1 MDVHM
6 PEFLEEFASSV
17 STKKET
23 LKEKIFK
30 GTPNPL
36 QRGFERHFKSH
47 WIPLSETEK
56 YSSKTSEVEIMAVDS
71 SVYTNLLSTGGIF
84 YVIRSLAVCR
94 DQEKKLLETDAFFTK
109 ASFLESQ
116 LFVGRKMEMFEFLV
130 AIDALK
136 SGFKCCSILIDGSLY
151 GRVSHVPIETKV
163 EDQRLVLLHYF
174 QVYRELLDLCKSE
187 KILLMGVSKESR
199 STFYRDYLLKLIFE
213 ETLKSL
219 DSSIDTADLHRLKP
233 IFAETLDDEKTA
245 LRKFAK
251 LHNKYGKRLD
261 SVALILEE
269 LISSRPDYQLI
280 MNYAQTPGYTQPLLL
295 GPSARTAR
303 RLEAC
308 LKDPARYV
316 RAHFPATVRE
326 KGKDFVDWASN
337 ILLNLAG
344 FPGIISFYL
353 LLDVRDSPI
362 RIDIPCWDHIFART
376 GWPKP
381 IDFDV
386 DEVLKVMVTGYCGL
400 DCYNLW
406 LKNVDERVRLKKRV
420 VDNLYFP
427 FMERLFGEKI
437 IRGRGYRRVKYP

>member
-1 MDVHM
+1 M
-6 PEFLEEFASSV
+6 PDFLEEFASSI
-17 STKKET
+17 SGKKET
-23 LKEKIFK
+23 LKEKILK
-30 GTPNPL
+30 GKSNPL
-36 QRGFERHFKSH
+36 ENSFKKGFDSH
-47 WIPLSETEK
+47 WIPLDEISK
-56 YSSKTSEVEIMAVDS
+56 YSVGPSDLNIMAVDS

-84 YVIRSLAVCR
+84 YVIRSLATCR
-94 DQEKKLLETDAFFTK
+94 NQERKLLETDAFFTK

-116 LFVGRKMEMFEFLV
+116 LFIGRKMEMFEFLV

-136 SGFKCCSILIDGSLY
+136 SGFKCGNTLIDGSLY

-174 QVYRELLDLCKSE
+174 QVYRELLDLCRAE

-199 STFYRDYLLKLIFE
+199 STFYRDYLLKLIFN

-219 DSSIDTADLHRLKP
+219 DSGIDAADLHRLKP
-233 IFAETLDDEKTA
+233 IFAETLDNEKSA
-245 LRKFAK
+245 LSKFAK
-251 LHNKYGKRLD
+251 LHHKYGKKLET
-261 SVALILEE
+261 VALILEE

-280 MNYAQTPGYTQPLLL
+280 MNYAQTVGYTQPLLL

-303 RLEAC
+303 RLELC
-308 LKDPARYV
+308 WKDPARYV
-316 RAHFPATVRE
+316 RTHFPVTVRE

-337 ILLNLAG
+337 ILLSFVG
-344 FPGIISFYL
+344 FPGIVSFYL
-353 LLDVRDSPI
+353 LLDVGDSPI
-362 RIDIPCWDHIFART
+362 RIDLPCWDYTFART

-381 IDFDV
+381 IDFNV
-386 DEVLKVMVTGYCGL
+386 DEALKVMVTGYCGL

>member
-1 MDVHM
+1 M

-17 STKKET
+17 SPKKEI
-23 LKEKIFK
+23 LKEKILK

-36 QRGFERHFKSH
+36 QESFERHFRSH
-47 WIPLSETEK
+47 WIPLTETER
-56 YSSKTSEVEIMAVDS
+56 YSSKASEVEAMAIDS

-94 DQEKKLLETDAFFTK
+94 DQEKKLLETDVFFTK
-109 ASFLESQ
+109 AGFLESQ
-116 LFVGRKMEMFEFLV
+116 LFVGRKMEMFEFLI
-130 AIDALK
+130 AIDALN
-136 SGFKCCSILIDGSLY
+136 SGFKCSCILIDGSLY
-151 GRVSHVPIETKV
+151 GRASHVPIETKV

-174 QVYRELLDLCKSE
+174 QIYRELLDLCKAE

-251 LHNKYGKRLD
+251 LHSKYRKRLD

-303 RLEAC
+303 RLGAC

-362 RIDIPCWDHIFART
+362 RIDIPCWDHTFALT

-386 DEVLKVMVTGYCGL
+386 DEALKVMVTGYCGL

>member
-1 MDVHM
+1 M
-6 PEFLEEFASSV
+6 PEFLDEFASSL
-17 STKKET
+17 SIKKET

-36 QRGFERHFKSH
+36 HDSFERHFKSH
-47 WIPLSETEK
+47 WIPLDETEK
-56 YSSKTSEVEIMAVDS
+56 YSSTPSELDIMAVDS

-94 DQEKKLLETDAFFTK
+94 DQEQKLLETDAFFTK

-116 LFVGRKMEMFEFLV
+116 LFIGRKMEMFEFLV

-136 SGFKCCSILIDGSLY
+136 SGFKCCNILIDGSLY
-151 GRVSHVPIETKV
+151 GRASHVPIETKI
-163 EDQRLVLLHYF
+163 EDQRSMLLHYF
-174 QVYRELLDLCKSE
+174 QAYRELLDLCKAE

-213 ETLKSL
+213 ENLKSL
-219 DSSIDTADLHRLKP
+219 GSSIDAADLHRLKP
-233 IFAETLDDEKTA
+233 IFLETLDDEKSA

-251 LHNKYGKRLD
+251 LHNKYGKKLD
-261 SVALILEE
+261 SIAVILEE

-316 RAHFPATVRE
+316 RAHFPVTVRE

-344 FPGIISFYL
+344 FPGIVSFYL

-362 RIDIPCWDHIFART
+362 RIDIPCWDHTFAHT

-381 IDFDV
+381 IDFNV